1 MTASYGR
8 PQPRRVNA
16 LYDPVQA
23 DPLKPM
29 DRQIVPT
36 QNIGRLLDF
45 SSAEVSAAN
54 AQRGYNEVANFLEQT
69 IEVAKPIY
77 EEFVNSQVKGQ
88 LAQIADDPE
97 FIERLRGGDEQ
108 TRATLRSM
116 RLQTQVIVNENAA
129 AASVAEYAKRYQ
141 SESIL
146 DPVLVDPN
154 ATVAEKP
161 QRRAELRGKLQTKLL
176 DPLDAQALSGQL
188 GNVALANAG
197 ARAATEE
204 LAIKEKD
211 RQGQQAIQLG
221 IGADFYELSQ
231 LELGYTISPDGEK
244 TEATDAQVN
253 AAMRDRAFALLD
265 KFQQDYTPS
274 EVGTAYSAA
283 LATRRCN

>member
-29 DRQIVPT
+29 DRQIVPK

-54 AQRGYNEVANFLEQT
+54 AQRGYNEVASFLEQT

-77 EEFVNSQVKGQ
+77 EEYVNNEVKGQ
-88 LAQIADDPE
+88 LAQIAEDPE

-146 DPVLVDPN
+146 DPVL
-154 ATVAEKP
+154 
-161 QRRAELRGKLQTKLL
+161 
-176 DPLDAQALSGQL
+176 
-188 GNVALANAG
+188 
-197 ARAATEE
+197 
-204 LAIKEKD
+204 
-211 RQGQQAIQLG
+211 
-221 IGADFYELSQ
+221 
-231 LELGYTISPDGEK
+231 
-244 TEATDAQVN
+244 TDQ
-253 AAMRDRAFALLD
+253 
-265 KFQQDYTPS
+265 
-274 EVGTAYSAA
+274 
-283 LATRRCN
+283 RCNRYRERRETR